1 MLKKSLILLCSLL
14 ALWSGIAAAQD
25 SPRLSFPTETR
36 TVGETIKL
44 IEQQSGYS
52 FFYQTNTIDLSR
64 KATVGADKET
74 VEQVLAKLF
83 NGFPEEWSV
92 SGKQI
97 YLKHNG
103 QAASGASS
111 ANKKAPTKR
120 TITGTVLDATDG
132 LPIIGAGI
140 QIKGSRVGTVT
151 DVDGNFTIDITGE
164 SAELIISSLGY
175 KNHTVFITDQGVVE
189 VRLEPDNEV
198 LSEVV
203 VVGAGTQRRV
213 SVTGAIAA
221 IDGGTLVSP
230 TSSLTNTLAGKLAG
244 VISVTTSGQ
253 PGSTSDFYIRGIS
266 TFGGRTTPLILLDG
280 VEITAS
286 DLNNIPAES
295 IEAFS
300 ILKDASATAIYG
312 ARGANGVMIVTT
324 KTGSE
329 NTKAKINV
337 TVESSVLQP
346 VNIVEYADG
355 ATFMEAYNNAQLA
368 RNPGAEVRYSETD
381 IANTRS
387 GVNPSIWPDVDWYD
401 LMFRK
406 YSLSQRAN
414 VNVSG
419 GGSHVT
425 YYMSLQMNHDGG
437 ILDVPQN
444 YSFDN
449 NYNRWLYTFQNN
461 IGYQITPTTKMALK
475 MNAQIVSQ
483 TSPSASANSIFQAV
497 YSNTPVSFPALF
509 PAQEGYSHLL
519 FGSQIMSAGRFY
531 TNPYANMLNTFQ
543 ETNTNKLNISVTL
556 NQKLDFITE
565 GLSVNALVNFNNYAS
580 TWYTRSLTPYLYN
593 VLPGSY
599 DPENPTTFRLNELR
613 VGTEYVSQSGIST
626 STNNTFYLD
635 GRIDYDRS
643 FGHHNVTA
651 MLMYMMR
658 QYRSGVLPNR
668 NQGFSGRFTYD
679 WYNRY
684 LVELNFGYNGTE
696 RLAEGE
702 RFEFFPAISLG
713 WVPSSEPF
721 WKSLRPVIDYFKL
734 RASYGLVGSD
744 ETGSSAGAAHFLY
757 QNSVNMTGG
766 FPYSTGYTGNTTRTG
781 PTVLSYAVDG
791 AHWERARELD
801 LGVDMQLFEQ
811 LNVTFDWYYNQR
823 ERILMKRASF
833 PTTLGYGNVL
843 GSYTGSYTASVPWSN
858 VGQVDNTGMELSVKW
873 RKQLTRD
880 LLLDLRFNYTYA
892 KNKYVYV
899 DEPDY
904 PYTWQ
909 TDTGKPLSRMTGYIA
924 EGLFQSEDEIAVSAD
939 QSSFGSAVMVGDIKY
954 RDVNG
959 DGIITTAD
967 QVMLSPYGTMPRI
980 QFGFG
985 CSINWKKLDFSIYF
999 NGSAKRNI
1007 MLSGFEPFIADDSN
1021 DHNLMKWI
1029 ADSYWREG
1037 ADNSGAAYPRLGL
1050 LKSNIYNNRQ
1060 PSSFWMRRADF
1071 LRFKTLEVGW
1081 TFPFGRV
1088 YFSGDNIFV
1097 WSPFKYWDPELNYY
1111 SYPLSRTFNLG
1122 VQFKF

>member
-1 MLKKSLILLCSLL
+1 MHKKLILILCSLL
-14 ALWSGIAAAQD
+14 SLWYGVVRAQEA
-25 SPRLSFPTETR
+25 PRLSFPAESR
-36 TVGETIKL
+36 TVGETIRL

-52 FFYQTNTIDLSR
+52 FFYQTNTIDLYR
-64 KATVGADKET
+64 KTTVGADKET
-74 VEQVLAKLF
+74 VEQVLGKLF
-83 NGFPEEWSV
+83 GGTQEEWSI

-97 YLKHNG
+97 YLKHSG
-103 QAASGASS
+103 QTSS
-111 ANKKAPTKR
+111 NTPQGKKSQQKR
-120 TITGTVLDATDG
+120 TITGTVVDATDD

-140 QIKGSRVGTVT
+140 QIKGSRTGTVT
-151 DVDGNFTIDITGE
+151 DPDGNFSIDITGE
-164 SAELIISSLGY
+164 SVEIVISSLGY
-175 KNHTVFITDQGVVE
+175 KDLTVFITDQGVIE
-189 VRLEPDNEV
+189 ARLEPDNEV

-230 TSSLTNTLAGKLAG
+230 SSSLTNNLAGKLAG
-244 VISVTTSGQ
+244 VISVTSSGQ

-280 VEITAS
+280 VEITTS

-295 IEAFS
+295 IESFS

-324 KTGSE
+324 KTGAE
-329 NTKAKINV
+329 NTKARINV
-337 TVESSVLQP
+337 TVETSVLQP

-368 RNPGAEVRYSETD
+368 RNPNAEVRYSQTD
-381 IANTRS
+381 IENTRS
-387 GVNPSIWPDVDWYD
+387 GINPSIWPDVDWYD

-406 YSLSQRAN
+406 YSMSQRGN
-414 VNVSG
+414 VNISG
-419 GGSHVT
+419 GGSRVT

-449 NYNRWLYTFQNN
+449 NYNRRLYTFQNN
-461 IGYQITPTTKMALK
+461 IGYQISPSTKMTLK
-475 MNAQIVSQ
+475 MNAQIISQ
-483 TSPSASANSIFQAV
+483 TSPSTSANSIFQAI
-497 YSNTPVSFPALF
+497 YNNTPVSFPAIF
-509 PAQEGYSHLL
+509 PEQEGYNHLL

-580 TWYTRSLTPYLYN
+580 TWYTRSLSPYLYN
-593 VLPGSY
+593 VFPGSY
-599 DPENPTTFRLNELR
+599 DPENPVEFRLNELQ

-635 GRIDYDRS
+635 GRINYDRS

-696 RLAEGE
+696 RLAEGA
-702 RFEFFPAISLG
+702 RFELFPAISLG

-721 WKSLRPVIDYFKL
+721 WKPLRSIIDYLKI
-734 RASYGLVGSD
+734 RGSYGLVGSD
-744 ETGSSAGAAHFLY
+744 ETGTSAGASHFLY
-757 QNSVNMTGG
+757 ENSVSMSGGMT
-766 FPYSTGYTGNTTRTG
+766 YRTGYTGNTARTG
-781 PTVLSYAVDG
+781 PSVTSYAVQD
-791 AHWERARELD
+791 AHWERAKELD
-801 LGVDMQLFEQ
+801 LGVDLEMFEQ

-833 PTTLGYGNVL
+833 PKSLGYA
-843 GSYTGSYTASVPWSN
+843 TSVPWSN
-858 VGQVDNTGMELSVKW
+858 IGKVDNTGIELSLKW
-873 RKQLTRD
+873 KKQLSKD
-880 LLLDLRFNYTYA
+880 LLIDLRFNYTYA

-904 PYTWQ
+904 PYVWQ
-909 TDTGKPLSRMTGYIA
+909 TETGKPLSRMTGYIA
-924 EGLFQSEDEIAVSAD
+924 EGLFQSEEEIANSAD
-939 QSSFGSAVMVGDIKY
+939 QSSFGSSVMVGDIKY

-959 DGIITTAD
+959 DGKITTAD

-980 QFGFG
+980 QYGIG
-985 CSINWKKLDFSIYF
+985 ASLNWRKFDFSVYF

-1029 ADSYWREG
+1029 ADGYWREG
-1037 ADNSGAAYPRLGL
+1037 ADNSNATYPRLGL

-1060 PSSFWMRRADF
+1060 PSSFWMRKADF
-1071 LRFKTLEVGW
+1071 LRFKTLEFGW
-1081 TFPFGRV
+1081 SFPFGRV
-1088 YFSGDNIFV
+1088 YINGDNIAV
-1097 WSPFKYWDPELNYY
+1097 WSPFKYWDPELSYY

>member
-1 MLKKSLILLCSLL
+1 MQRNKLISIICSCLILCC
-14 ALWSGIAAAQD
+14 GIARAQKD
-25 SPRLSFPTETR
+25 VVHISFPAESR
-36 TVGETIKL
+36 TVGEAIRL
-44 IEQQSGYS
+44 IEHQSGYS

-64 KATVGADKET
+64 KTTVGADKET
-74 VEQVLAKLF
+74 VEQVLSKLF
-83 NGFPEEWSV
+83 DGSSEEWSI

-97 YLKHNG
+97 YLKHKG
-103 QAASGASS
+103 QSQGSS
-111 ANKKAPTKR
+111 APDKKSPQKR
-120 TITGTVLDATDG
+120 TITGTVVDATDG
-132 LPIIGAGI
+132 LPIIGAGV
-140 QIKGSRVGTVT
+140 QLKSSRAGTVT
-151 DVDGNFTIDITGE
+151 DPDGRFSIDITGE
-164 SAELIISSLGY
+164 SAEIIISSLGY
-175 KNHTVFITDQGVVE
+175 KDLAVFITDQGVIDAK
-189 VRLEPDNEV
+189 LEPDNEV

-221 IDGGTLVSP
+221 IEGNTLTAP

-266 TFGGRTTPLILLDG
+266 TFGGRTAPLILLDG

-295 IEAFS
+295 IESFS

-329 NTKAKINV
+329 NTKARINV
-337 TVESSVLQP
+337 TVETSVLQP

-368 RNPGAEVRYSETD
+368 RNPNVEVRYSETD
-381 IANTRS
+381 IANTRNR
-387 GVNPSIWPDVDWYD
+387 VNPSIWPDVDWYD
-401 LMFRK
+401 LMFRD
-406 YSLSQRAN
+406 YSMSQRAN

-461 IGYQITPTTKMALK
+461 IGYQITPSTKMALK
-475 MNAQIVSQ
+475 MNAQIISQ
-483 TSPSASANSIFQAV
+483 TSPSTSANSIFQAI
-497 YSNTPVSFPALF
+497 YNNTPVSFPAIF
-509 PAQEGYSHLL
+509 PEQEGYNHLL

-580 TWYTRSLTPYLYN
+580 TWYTRSLSPYLYN

-599 DPENPTTFRLNELR
+599 DIEHPVEFRLNELQ

-635 GRIDYDRS
+635 GRINYDRS

-702 RFEFFPAISLG
+702 RFELFPAISIG

-721 WKSLRPVIDYFKL
+721 WKSLRPVIDYLKF
-734 RASYGLVGSD
+734 RGSYGLVGSD
-744 ETGSSAGAAHFLY
+744 ETGTSAGAAHFLY
-757 QNSVNMTGG
+757 ENSVSMSGGMT
-766 FPYSTGYTGNTTRTG
+766 YRTGYTGNTARTG
-781 PTVLSYAVDG
+781 PSVTAYAVEG
-791 AHWERARELD
+791 AHWERAKELD
-801 LGVDMQLFEQ
+801 LGVDMELFEQ
-811 LNVTFDWYYNQR
+811 LNITFDWYYNQR

-833 PTTLGYGNVL
+833 PKSLGYA
-843 GSYTGSYTASVPWSN
+843 SSVPWSN
-858 VGQVDNTGMELSVKW
+858 IGKVDNTGLELSVKW
-873 RKQLTRD
+873 KKQLTRD
-880 LLLDLRFNYTYA
+880 FLIDLRSNFTYA

-904 PYTWQ
+904 PYVWQ
-909 TDTGKPLSRMTGYIA
+909 TETGKPLSRMTGYIA
-924 EGLFQSEDEIAVSAD
+924 EGLFQSDEEIATSAD
-939 QSSFGSAVMVGDIKY
+939 QSSFGSSVMVGDIRY

-959 DGIITTAD
+959 DGKITTAD
-967 QVMLSPYGTMPRI
+967 QVMLSPYGSMPRI
-980 QFGFG
+980 QYGFG
-985 CSINWKKLDFSIYF
+985 CSLNWRKLDFSVYF
-999 NGSAKRNI
+999 NGSALRNI

-1029 ADSYWREG
+1029 ADGYWREG
-1037 ADNSGAAYPRLGL
+1037 EDNTNATYPRLGL

-1071 LRFKTLEVGW
+1071 LRFKTIELGW
-1081 TFPFGRV
+1081 SFPFGRV
-1088 YFSGDNIFV
+1088 YINGDNIAV
-1097 WSPFKYWDPELNYY
+1097 WSPFEYWDPELSYY

>member
-1 MLKKSLILLCSLL
+1 MFKKSILLLFPLL
-14 ALWSGIAAAQD
+14 ALWSVIASAQD
-25 SPRLSFPTETR
+25 SPRLSFPSETR
-36 TVGETIKL
+36 TVGETINL

-64 KATVGADKET
+64 KATLGADKET

-83 NGFPEEWSV
+83 NGSSEEWSV

-97 YLKHNG
+97 YLKHGG
-103 QAASGASS
+103 QPAAGTPS
-111 ANKKAPTKR
+111 ANKKTPAKR
-120 TITGTVLDATDG
+120 AVTGKVLDATDG

-140 QIKGSRVGTVT
+140 QIKGSRSGTVT
-151 DVDGNFTIDITGE
+151 DVEGNFTIDITGE

-175 KNHTVFITDQGVVE
+175 KNLTVFITDQGVIE
-189 VRLEPDNEV
+189 ARLEPDNEV

-221 IDGGTLVSP
+221 IEGNTLVSP

-266 TFGGRTTPLILLDG
+266 TFGGRTAPLILLDG
-280 VEITAS
+280 VEITTS

-295 IEAFS
+295 IESFS

-368 RNPGAEVRYSETD
+368 RNPSAEVRYSNTD

-425 YYMSLQMNHDGG
+425 YYMSMQMNHDGG

-461 IGYQITPTTKMALK
+461 IGYQISPSTKMALK
-475 MNAQIVSQ
+475 MNAQIISQ
-483 TSPSASANSIFQAV
+483 TSPSTSANSIFQAI
-497 YSNTPVSFPALF
+497 YNNTPVSFPAIF
-509 PAQEGYSHLL
+509 PEQEGYNHLL

-580 TWYTRSLTPYLYN
+580 TWYTRSLSPYLYN
-593 VLPGSY
+593 VFPGSY
-599 DPENPTTFRLNELR
+599 DPENPVDFRLNELQ

-635 GRIDYDRS
+635 GRINYDRS

-713 WVPSSEPF
+713 WVTSSEPF
-721 WKSLRPVIDYFKL
+721 WQPIRPVIDYLKF
-734 RASYGLVGSD
+734 RGSYGLVGSD

-757 QNSVNMTGG
+757 ENSVSMSGGMT
-766 FPYSTGYTGNTTRTG
+766 YRTGYTGNTARTG
-781 PTVLSYAVDG
+781 PSVTSYAVQD
-791 AHWERARELD
+791 AHWERAKELD
-801 LGVDMQLFEQ
+801 LGVDLEMFEQ

-833 PTTLGYGNVL
+833 PKSLGYA
-843 GSYTGSYTASVPWSN
+843 SSVPWSN
-858 VGQVDNTGMELSVKW
+858 IGKVDNTGIELSLKW
-873 RKQLTRD
+873 KKQLSRD
-880 LLLDLRFNYTYA
+880 LLIDLRFNYTYA
-892 KNKYVYV
+892 KNKYVYI

-904 PYTWQ
+904 PYVWQ
-909 TDTGKPLSRMTGYIA
+909 TETGKPLSRMTGYIA
-924 EGLFQSEDEIAVSAD
+924 EGLFQSEEEIANSAD
-939 QSSFGSAVMVGDIKY
+939 QSSFGSSVMVGDIKY

-959 DGIITTAD
+959 DGKITTAD
-967 QVMLSPYGTMPRI
+967 QVMLSPYGSMPRI
-980 QFGFG
+980 QYGIG
-985 CSINWKKLDFSIYF
+985 ASLNWRKFDFSVYF

-1029 ADSYWREG
+1029 ADGYWREG
-1037 ADNSGAAYPRLGL
+1037 ADNSNATYPRLGL

-1060 PSSFWMRRADF
+1060 SSSFWMRKADF
-1071 LRFKTLEVGW
+1071 LRFKTLEFGW
-1081 TFPFGRV
+1081 SFPFGRV
-1088 YFSGDNIFV
+1088 YINGDNIAV
-1097 WSPFKYWDPELNYY
+1097 WSPFKYWDPELSYY

>member
-1 MLKKSLILLCSLL
+1 MWCVVR
-14 ALWSGIAAAQD
+14 AQEA
-25 SPRLSFPTETR
+25 PRLSFPAESR
-36 TVGETIKL
+36 TVGETIRL

-74 VEQVLAKLF
+74 VEQVLTKLF
-83 NGFPEEWSV
+83 GGTQEEWSI

-97 YLKHNG
+97 YLKHSG
-103 QAASGASS
+103 QASGNA
-111 ANKKAPTKR
+111 AQGKKAQLKR
-120 TITGTVLDATDG
+120 TVTGTVVDATDN

-140 QIKGSRVGTVT
+140 QIKGTRTGTVT
-151 DVDGNFTIDITGE
+151 DIDGNFTIDITGE
-164 SAELIISSLGY
+164 SAEIIISALGY
-175 KNHTVFITDQGVVE
+175 KDLPVFITDQGVVE
-189 VRLEPDNEV
+189 ARLEPDNEV

-230 TSSLTNTLAGKLAG
+230 TSSLTNNLAGKLAG
-244 VISVTTSGQ
+244 VISVTSSGQ

-280 VEITAS
+280 VEITTS

-295 IEAFS
+295 IESFS

-324 KTGSE
+324 KTGTE
-329 NTKAKINV
+329 NTKARINV
-337 TVESSVLQP
+337 TVETSVLQP

-355 ATFMEAYNNAQLA
+355 ATYMEAYNNAQLA
-368 RNPGAEVRYSETD
+368 RNPKAEVRYSQTD
-381 IANTRS
+381 IENTRN

-406 YSLSQRAN
+406 YSLSQRGN
-414 VNVSG
+414 VNISG
-419 GGSHVT
+419 GGSRVT

-461 IGYQITPTTKMALK
+461 IGYQISPSTKMTLK
-475 MNAQIVSQ
+475 MNAQIISQ
-483 TSPSASANSIFQAV
+483 TSPSTSANSIFQAI
-497 YSNTPVSFPALF
+497 YNNTPVSFPAIF
-509 PAQEGYSHLL
+509 PEREGYNHLL

-580 TWYTRSLTPYLYN
+580 TWYTRSLSPYLYN
-593 VLPGSY
+593 VFPGSY
-599 DPENPTTFRLNELR
+599 DPENPVDFRLNELQ

-635 GRIDYDRS
+635 GRINYDRS

-702 RFEFFPAISLG
+702 RFELFPAISLG

-721 WKSLRPVIDYFKL
+721 WKPIRPVIDYLKL
-734 RASYGLVGSD
+734 RGSYGLVGSD
-744 ETGSSAGAAHFLY
+744 ETGTSAGASHFLY
-757 QNSVNMTGG
+757 QNSVSMSGGMT
-766 FPYSTGYTGNTTRTG
+766 YRTGYTGNTARTG
-781 PTVLSYAVDG
+781 PSVTSYAVQD
-791 AHWERARELD
+791 AHWERAKELD
-801 LGVDMQLFEQ
+801 LGVDMEMFEQ

-833 PTTLGYGNVL
+833 PKSLGYA
-843 GSYTGSYTASVPWSN
+843 SSVPWSN
-858 VGQVDNTGMELSVKW
+858 IGKVDNTGIELSVKW
-873 RKQLTRD
+873 KKQLSRD
-880 LLLDLRFNYTYA
+880 LLVDLRFNYTYA

-904 PYTWQ
+904 PYVWQ
-909 TDTGKPLSRMTGYIA
+909 TETGKPLSRMTGYIA
-924 EGLFQSEDEIAVSAD
+924 EGLFQSEEEIANSAD
-939 QSSFGSAVMVGDIKY
+939 QSSFGSSVMVGDIKY

-959 DGIITTAD
+959 DGKITTAD
-967 QVMLSPYGTMPRI
+967 RVMLSPYGTMPRI
-980 QFGFG
+980 QYGIG
-985 CSINWKKLDFSIYF
+985 ASINWKKFDFSVYF

-1021 DHNLMKWI
+1021 DHNLMQWI
-1029 ADSYWREG
+1029 ADGYWREG
-1037 ADNSGAAYPRLGL
+1037 ADNSNATYPRLGL

-1060 PSSFWMRRADF
+1060 PSSFWMRKADF
-1071 LRFKTLEVGW
+1071 LRFKTLEFGW
-1081 TFPFGRV
+1081 SFPFGRV
-1088 YFSGDNIFV
+1088 YINGDNIAV
-1097 WSPFKYWDPELNYY
+1097 WSPFKYWDPELSYY

>member
-1 MLKKSLILLCSLL
+1 MHKKLILILCSLL
-14 ALWSGIAAAQD
+14 SLWYGVVRAQEA
-25 SPRLSFPTETR
+25 PRLSFPAESR
-36 TVGETIKL
+36 TVGETIRL

-52 FFYQTNTIDLSR
+52 FFYQTNTIDLYR
-64 KATVGADKET
+64 KTTVGADKET
-74 VEQVLAKLF
+74 VEQVLGKLF
-83 NGFPEEWSV
+83 GGTQEEWSI

-97 YLKHNG
+97 YLKHSG
-103 QAASGASS
+103 QTSS
-111 ANKKAPTKR
+111 NTPQGKKSQQKR
-120 TITGTVLDATDG
+120 TITGTVVDATDD

-140 QIKGSRVGTVT
+140 QIKGSRTGTVT
-151 DVDGNFTIDITGE
+151 DPDGNFSIDITGE
-164 SAELIISSLGY
+164 SVEIVISSLGY
-175 KNHTVFITDQGVVE
+175 KDLTVFITDQGVIE
-189 VRLEPDNEV
+189 ARLEPDNEV

-203 VVGAGTQRRV
+203 VVGAGTKRRV

-230 TSSLTNTLAGKLAG
+230 SSSLTNNLAGKLAG
-244 VISVTTSGQ
+244 VISVTSSGQ

-280 VEITAS
+280 VEITTS

-295 IEAFS
+295 IESFS

-324 KTGSE
+324 KTGAE
-329 NTKAKINV
+329 NTKARINV
-337 TVESSVLQP
+337 TVETSVLQP

-368 RNPGAEVRYSETD
+368 RNPNAEVRYSQTD
-381 IANTRS
+381 IENTRS
-387 GVNPSIWPDVDWYD
+387 GINPSIWPDVDWYD

-425 YYMSLQMNHDGG
+425 YYMSMQMNHDGG

-461 IGYQITPTTKMALK
+461 IGYQISPSTKMTLK
-475 MNAQIVSQ
+475 MNAQIISQ
-483 TSPSASANSIFQAV
+483 TSPSTSANSIFQAI
-497 YSNTPVSFPALF
+497 YNNTPVSFPAIF
-509 PAQEGYSHLL
+509 PEQEGYNHLL

-580 TWYTRSLTPYLYN
+580 TWYTRSLSPYLYN
-593 VLPGSY
+593 VFPGSY
-599 DPENPTTFRLNELR
+599 DPENPVEFRLNELQ

-635 GRIDYDRS
+635 GRINYDRS

-696 RLAEGE
+696 RLAEGA
-702 RFEFFPAISLG
+702 RFELFPAISLG

-721 WKSLRPVIDYFKL
+721 WKPLRSIIDYLKI
-734 RASYGLVGSD
+734 RGSYGLVGSD
-744 ETGSSAGAAHFLY
+744 ETGTSAGASHFLY
-757 QNSVNMTGG
+757 ENSVSMSGGMT
-766 FPYSTGYTGNTTRTG
+766 YRTGYTGNTARTG
-781 PTVLSYAVDG
+781 PSVTSYAVQD
-791 AHWERARELD
+791 AHWERAKELD
-801 LGVDMQLFEQ
+801 LGVDLEMFEQ

-833 PTTLGYGNVL
+833 PKSLGYA
-843 GSYTGSYTASVPWSN
+843 TSVPWSN
-858 VGQVDNTGMELSVKW
+858 IGKVDNTGIELSLKW
-873 RKQLTRD
+873 KKQLSKD
-880 LLLDLRFNYTYA
+880 LLIDLRFNYTYA
-892 KNKYVYV
+892 KHKHVYV

-904 PYTWQ
+904 PYVWQ
-909 TDTGKPLSRMTGYIA
+909 TETGKPLSRMTGYIA
-924 EGLFQSEDEIAVSAD
+924 EGLFQSEEEIANSAD
-939 QSSFGSAVMVGDIKY
+939 QSSFGSSVMVGDIKY

-959 DGIITTAD
+959 DGKITTAD

-980 QFGFG
+980 QYGIG
-985 CSINWKKLDFSIYF
+985 ASLNWRKFDFSVYF

-1029 ADSYWREG
+1029 ADGYWREG
-1037 ADNSGAAYPRLGL
+1037 ADNSNATYPRLGL

-1060 PSSFWMRRADF
+1060 PSSFWMRKADF
-1071 LRFKTLEVGW
+1071 LRFKTLEFGW
-1081 TFPFGRV
+1081 SFPFGRV
-1088 YFSGDNIFV
+1088 YINGDNIAV
-1097 WSPFKYWDPELNYY
+1097 WSPFKYWDPELSYY

>member
-1 MLKKSLILLCSLL
+1 MHKKLILILCSLL
-14 ALWSGIAAAQD
+14 SLWYGVVCAQEA
-25 SPRLSFPTETR
+25 PRLSFPAESR
-36 TVGETIKL
+36 TVGETIRL

-52 FFYQTNTIDLSR
+52 FFYQTNTIDLYR
-64 KATVGADKET
+64 KTTVGADKET
-74 VEQVLAKLF
+74 VEQVLGKLF
-83 NGFPEEWSV
+83 GGTQEEWSI

-97 YLKHNG
+97 YLKHSG
-103 QAASGASS
+103 QTSS
-111 ANKKAPTKR
+111 NTPQGKKSQQKR
-120 TITGTVLDATDG
+120 TITGTVVDATDD

-140 QIKGSRVGTVT
+140 QIKGSRTGTVT
-151 DVDGNFTIDITGE
+151 DPDGNFSIDITGE
-164 SAELIISSLGY
+164 SVEIVISSLGY
-175 KNHTVFITDQGVVE
+175 KDLTVFITDQGVIE
-189 VRLEPDNEV
+189 ARLEPDNEV

-230 TSSLTNTLAGKLAG
+230 SSSLTNNLAGKLAG
-244 VISVTTSGQ
+244 VISVTSSGQ

-280 VEITAS
+280 VEITTS

-295 IEAFS
+295 IESFS

-324 KTGSE
+324 KTGAE
-329 NTKAKINV
+329 NTKARINV
-337 TVESSVLQP
+337 TVETSVLQP

-368 RNPGAEVRYSETD
+368 RNPNAEVRYSQTD
-381 IANTRS
+381 IENTRS
-387 GVNPSIWPDVDWYD
+387 GINPSIWPDVDWYD

-406 YSLSQRAN
+406 YSMSQRGN
-414 VNVSG
+414 VNISG
-419 GGSHVT
+419 GGSRVT

-461 IGYQITPTTKMALK
+461 IGYQISPSTKMTLK
-475 MNAQIVSQ
+475 MNAQIISQ
-483 TSPSASANSIFQAV
+483 TSPSTSANSIFQAI
-497 YSNTPVSFPALF
+497 YNNTPVSFPAIF
-509 PAQEGYSHLL
+509 PEQEGYNHLL

-580 TWYTRSLTPYLYN
+580 TWYTRSLSPYLYN
-593 VLPGSY
+593 VFPGSY
-599 DPENPTTFRLNELR
+599 DPENPVEFRLNELQ

-635 GRIDYDRS
+635 GRINYDRS

-696 RLAEGE
+696 RLAEGA
-702 RFEFFPAISLG
+702 RFELFPAISLG

-721 WKSLRPVIDYFKL
+721 WKPLRSIIDYLKI
-734 RASYGLVGSD
+734 RGSYGLVGSD
-744 ETGSSAGAAHFLY
+744 ETGTSAGASHFLY
-757 QNSVNMTGG
+757 ENSVSMSGGMT
-766 FPYSTGYTGNTTRTG
+766 YRTGYTGNTARTG
-781 PTVLSYAVDG
+781 PSVTSYAVQD
-791 AHWERARELD
+791 AHWERAKELD
-801 LGVDMQLFEQ
+801 LGVDLEMFEQ

-833 PTTLGYGNVL
+833 PKSLGYA
-843 GSYTGSYTASVPWSN
+843 TSVPWSN
-858 VGQVDNTGMELSVKW
+858 IGKVDNTGIELSLKW
-873 RKQLTRD
+873 KKQLSKD
-880 LLLDLRFNYTYA
+880 LLIDLRFNYTYA

-904 PYTWQ
+904 PYVWQ
-909 TDTGKPLSRMTGYIA
+909 TETGKPLSRMTGYIA
-924 EGLFQSEDEIAVSAD
+924 EGLFQSEEEIANSAD
-939 QSSFGSAVMVGDIKY
+939 QSSFGSSVMVGDIKY

-959 DGIITTAD
+959 DGKITTAD

-980 QFGFG
+980 QYGIG
-985 CSINWKKLDFSIYF
+985 ASLNWRKFDFSVYF

-1029 ADSYWREG
+1029 ADGYWREG
-1037 ADNSGAAYPRLGL
+1037 ADNSNATYPRLGL

-1060 PSSFWMRRADF
+1060 PSSFWMRKADF
-1071 LRFKTLEVGW
+1071 LRFKTLEFGW
-1081 TFPFGRV
+1081 SFPFGRV
-1088 YFSGDNIFV
+1088 YINGDNIAV
-1097 WSPFKYWDPELNYY
+1097 WSPFKYWDPELSYY

>member
-1 MLKKSLILLCSLL
+1 MFKRFLIPLCALLT
-14 ALWSGIAAAQD
+14 LWSGIAAAQD
-25 SPRLSFPTETR
+25 SARLSFPAESR
-36 TVGETIKL
+36 TVGEIL
-44 IEQQSGYS
+44 HIIESQSGYS

-64 KATVGADKET
+64 KASIGADGES

-83 NGFPEEWSV
+83 NGTAEEWSV

-97 YLKHNG
+97 YLKHSG
-103 QAASGASS
+103 QAPTGSS
-111 ANKKAPTKR
+111 STSKKAPTKR
-120 TITGTVLDATDG
+120 TITGKVVDATDG

-140 QIKGSRVGTVT
+140 QIKGTHTGAVT
-151 DVDGNFTIDITGE
+151 DIDGNFTLDIIGE
-164 SAELIISSLGY
+164 SAEIIISSLGY
-175 KNHTVFITDQGVVE
+175 KDLTVFITDQGVIDAK
-189 VRLEPDNEV
+189 LEPDNEV

-230 TSSLTNTLAGKLAG
+230 TSSLTNNLAGKLAG
-244 VISVTTSGQ
+244 VISVTSSGQ
-253 PGSTSDFYIRGIS
+253 PGSTSEFYIRGIS
-266 TFGGRTTPLILLDG
+266 TFGGRTAPLILLDG
-280 VEITAS
+280 VEITTS

-295 IEAFS
+295 IESFS

-368 RNPGAEVRYSETD
+368 RNPNAEVRYSDTD

-419 GGSHVT
+419 GGSRVT

-449 NYNRWLYTFQNN
+449 NYNRWLYTFQDN
-461 IGYQITPTTKMALK
+461 IGYQITPTTKMTLK
-475 MNAQIVSQ
+475 MNAQIINQ

-497 YSNTPVSFPALF
+497 YNNTPVSFPAIF
-509 PAQEGYSHLL
+509 PGQEGYDHLL

-580 TWYTRSLTPYLYN
+580 TWYTRSLTPFLYN

-599 DPENPTTFRLNELR
+599 DPENPVEFRLNELQ

-635 GRIDYDRS
+635 GRINYDRS

-684 LVELNFGYNGTE
+684 MVELNFGYNGTE
-696 RLAEGE
+696 RLAEGD
-702 RFEFFPAISLG
+702 RFELFPAISLG

-721 WKSLRPVIDYFKL
+721 WKALRPVVDYLKI
-734 RASYGLVGSD
+734 RGSYGLVGSD
-744 ETGSSAGAAHFLY
+744 ETGTSAGAAHFLY
-757 QNSVNMTGG
+757 QNSVDMDGG
-766 FPYSTGYTGNTTRTG
+766 FTYRTGYTGNTARTG
-781 PTVLSYAVDG
+781 PTVLAYAVDG
-791 AHWERARELD
+791 AHWERAKELD
-801 LGVDMQLFEQ
+801 LGVDIQLFEQ
-811 LNVTFDWYYNQR
+811 LNVTFDWYYNKR

-843 GSYTGSYTASVPWSN
+843 GSYTGAYTASVPWSN
-858 VGQVDNTGMELSVKW
+858 VGKVDNTGMELSVKW
-873 RKQLTRD
+873 RKQLSKD
-880 LLLDLRFNYTYA
+880 LLVDLRFNYTYA
-892 KNKYVYV
+892 RNKYVYV

-904 PYTWQ
+904 PYVWQ

-924 EGLFQSEDEIAVSAD
+924 EGLFQSEEEIASSAD
-939 QSSFGSAVMVGDIKY
+939 QSAFGSTVMVGDIKY
-954 RDVNG
+954 RDING
-959 DGIITTAD
+959 DGVITTVD

-980 QFGFG
+980 QYGFG
-985 CSINWKKLDFSIYF
+985 CSINWKKLDFSVYF

-1029 ADSYWREG
+1029 ADGYWRAGE
-1037 ADNSGAAYPRLGL
+1037 DNTNAVYPRLGL

-1071 LRFKTLEVGW
+1071 LRFKTLEIGW
-1081 TFPFGRV
+1081 SFPFCRV
-1088 YFSGDNIFV
+1088 YLSGDNIAV

>member
-1 MLKKSLILLCSLL
+1 MTLVCAL
-14 ALWSGIAAAQD
+14 ALV
-25 SPRLSFPTETR
+25 LSEGGVFSQAPSAGLNFPAESR
-36 TVGETIKL
+36 TVAELIHL
-44 IEQQSGYS
+44 IEQQGGYS

-64 KATVGADKET
+64 KVTVGAANESIED
-74 VEQVLAKLF
+74 VLKKVF
-83 NGFPEEWSV
+83 QGSGDEWSV
-92 SGKQI
+92 SDKQI
-97 YLKHNG
+97 YLKHNA
-103 QAASGASS
+103 QAVPEQPQA
-111 ANKKAPTKR
+111 KKDKLKR
-120 TITGTVLDATDG
+120 TITGTVVDAADG

-140 QIKGSRVGTVT
+140 QIKGSSVGTVT
-151 DVDGNFTIDITGE
+151 DLDGRFSIDISGKSVE
-164 SAELIISSLGY
+164 LVISALGY
-175 KNHTVFITDQGVVE
+175 KDLQVFITDQGVIDAK
-189 VRLEPDNEV
+189 LEPDNEV

-221 IDGGTLVSP
+221 IDGNTLVAP

-244 VISVTTSGQ
+244 VIAVTSSGQ

-266 TFGGRTTPLILLDG
+266 TFGGRTAPLILLDG
-280 VEITAS
+280 VEITTS

-295 IEAFS
+295 IESFS

-324 KTGSE
+324 KTGAE
-329 NTKAKINV
+329 NTKARINV
-337 TVESSVLQP
+337 TVETSVLQP

-368 RNPGAEVRYSETD
+368 RNPNAEVRYSPTD

-387 GVNPSIWPDVDWYD
+387 GLNPYIWPDVDWYD
-401 LMFRK
+401 LMFRD
-406 YSLSQRAN
+406 YSMSQRAN

-419 GGSHVT
+419 GGSRVT

-437 ILDVPQN
+437 ILNVPQN
-444 YSFDN
+444 YSFNN

-461 IGYQITPTTKMALK
+461 IGYQISPSTKMTLK
-475 MNAQIVSQ
+475 MNAQIISQ
-483 TSPSASANSIFQAV
+483 TSPSTSANSIFQAI
-497 YSNTPVSFPALF
+497 YNNTPVSFPAIF
-509 PAQEGYSHLL
+509 DGVEGYNHLL

-565 GLSVNALVNFNNYAS
+565 GLSINGLVNFNNYAS
-580 TWYTRSLTPYLYN
+580 TWYTRSLSPYLYN

-599 DPENPTTFRLNELR
+599 DVENPTTFRLNELQ

-635 GRIDYDRS
+635 GRINYERS

-684 LVELNFGYNGTE
+684 LIELNFGYNGTE

-702 RFEFFPAISLG
+702 RFELFPAISLG

-721 WKSLRPVIDYFKL
+721 WKPLRPVIDYFKI
-734 RASYGLVGSD
+734 RSSYGLVGSD
-744 ETGSSAGAAHFLY
+744 ETGTSAGAAHFLY
-757 QNSVNMTGG
+757 QNSVDMTGG
-766 FPYSTGYTGNTTRTG
+766 FIYRTGYTGNTARTG
-781 PTVLSYAVDG
+781 PTVLAYAVDG

-801 LGVDMQLFEQ
+801 LGVDMELFEQ
-811 LNVTFDWYYNQR
+811 LNVTFDWYYNKR

-833 PTTLGYGNVL
+833 PTILGYGNVL
-843 GSYTGSYTASVPWSN
+843 GSYTGAYSASVPWSN

-880 LLLDLRFNYTYA
+880 LLIDVRFNYTYA

-904 PYTWQ
+904 PYVWQ

-924 EGLFQSEDEIAVSAD
+924 EGLFQSEEEIATSAD
-939 QSSFGSAVMVGDIKY
+939 QSAFGSSIMVGDIKY

-959 DGIITTAD
+959 DGIITSAD

-980 QFGFG
+980 QYGFG

-1021 DHNLMKWI
+1021 DHNLMQWI
-1029 ADSYWREG
+1029 ADGYWREG
-1037 ADNSGAAYPRLGL
+1037 ADNSAAIYPRLGL
-1050 LKSNIYNNRQ
+1050 LKSQVYNNRQ

-1071 LRFKTLEVGW
+1071 LRFKTLEIGW
-1081 TFPFGRV
+1081 SFPFGRV
-1088 YFSGDNIFV
+1088 YLSGDNIFV

-1111 SYPLSRTFNLG
+1111 SYPLSRTVNLG

>member
-1 MLKKSLILLCSLL
+1 MHKKLILILCSLL
-14 ALWSGIAAAQD
+14 SLWYGVVRAQEA
-25 SPRLSFPTETR
+25 PRLSFPAESR
-36 TVGETIKL
+36 TVGETIRL

-52 FFYQTNTIDLSR
+52 FFYQTNTIDLYR
-64 KATVGADKET
+64 KTTVGADKET
-74 VEQVLAKLF
+74 VEQVLGKLF
-83 NGFPEEWSV
+83 GGTQEEWSI

-97 YLKHNG
+97 YLKHSG
-103 QAASGASS
+103 QTSS
-111 ANKKAPTKR
+111 NTPQGKKSQQKR
-120 TITGTVLDATDG
+120 TITGTVVDATDD

-140 QIKGSRVGTVT
+140 QIKGSRTGTVT
-151 DVDGNFTIDITGE
+151 DPDGNFSIDITGE
-164 SAELIISSLGY
+164 SVEIVISSLGY
-175 KNHTVFITDQGVVE
+175 KDLTVFITDQGVIE
-189 VRLEPDNEV
+189 ARLEPDNEV

-230 TSSLTNTLAGKLAG
+230 SSSLTNNLAGKLAG
-244 VISVTTSGQ
+244 VISVTSSGQ

-280 VEITAS
+280 VEITTS

-295 IEAFS
+295 IESFS

-324 KTGSE
+324 KTGAE
-329 NTKAKINV
+329 NTKARINV
-337 TVESSVLQP
+337 TVETSVLQP

-368 RNPGAEVRYSETD
+368 RNPNAEVRYSQTD
-381 IANTRS
+381 IENTRS
-387 GVNPSIWPDVDWYD
+387 GINPSIWPDVDWYD

-406 YSLSQRAN
+406 YSMSQRGN
-414 VNVSG
+414 VNISG
-419 GGSHVT
+419 GGSRVT

-461 IGYQITPTTKMALK
+461 IGYQISPSTKMTLK
-475 MNAQIVSQ
+475 MNAQIISQ
-483 TSPSASANSIFQAV
+483 TSPSTSANSIFQAI
-497 YSNTPVSFPALF
+497 YNNTPVSFPAIF
-509 PAQEGYSHLL
+509 PEQEGYNHLL

-580 TWYTRSLTPYLYN
+580 TWYTRSLSPYLYN
-593 VLPGSY
+593 VFPGSY
-599 DPENPTTFRLNELR
+599 DPENPVEFRLNELQ

-635 GRIDYDRS
+635 GRINYDRS

-696 RLAEGE
+696 RLAEGA
-702 RFEFFPAISLG
+702 RFELFPAISLG

-721 WKSLRPVIDYFKL
+721 WKPLRSIIDYLKI
-734 RASYGLVGSD
+734 RGSYGLVGSD
-744 ETGSSAGAAHFLY
+744 ETGTSAGASHFLY
-757 QNSVNMTGG
+757 ENSVSMSGGMT
-766 FPYSTGYTGNTTRTG
+766 YRTGYTGNTARTG
-781 PTVLSYAVDG
+781 PSVTSYAVQD
-791 AHWERARELD
+791 AHWERAKELD
-801 LGVDMQLFEQ
+801 LGVDLEMFEQ

-833 PTTLGYGNVL
+833 PKSLGYA
-843 GSYTGSYTASVPWSN
+843 TSVPWSN
-858 VGQVDNTGMELSVKW
+858 IGKVDNTGIELSLKW
-873 RKQLTRD
+873 KKQLSKD
-880 LLLDLRFNYTYA
+880 LLIDLRFNYTYA

-904 PYTWQ
+904 PYVWQ
-909 TDTGKPLSRMTGYIA
+909 TETGKPLSRMTGYIA
-924 EGLFQSEDEIAVSAD
+924 EGLFQSEEEIANSAD
-939 QSSFGSAVMVGDIKY
+939 QSSFGSSVMVGDIKY

-959 DGIITTAD
+959 DGKITTAD

-980 QFGFG
+980 QYGIG
-985 CSINWKKLDFSIYF
+985 ASLNWRKFDFSVYF

-1029 ADSYWREG
+1029 ADGYWREG
-1037 ADNSGAAYPRLGL
+1037 ADNSNATYPRLGL

-1060 PSSFWMRRADF
+1060 PSSFWMRKADF
-1071 LRFKTLEVGW
+1071 LRFKTLEFGW
-1081 TFPFGRV
+1081 SFPFGRV
-1088 YFSGDNIFV
+1088 YINGDNIAV
-1097 WSPFKYWDPELNYY
+1097 WSPFKYWDPELSYY

>member
-1 MLKKSLILLCSLL
+1 MQKTKLIHLVCFLLLFG
-14 ALWSGIAAAQD
+14 WTAAAQGAG
-25 SPRLSFPTETR
+25 SRLNFPAESR
-36 TVGETIKL
+36 TVGETIRL

-64 KATVGADKET
+64 KVVVGAEKES

-83 NGFPEEWSV
+83 NGTSDNWSI

-97 YLKHNG
+97 YLKHSDPATPPVAQG
-103 QAASGASS
+103 
-111 ANKKAPTKR
+111 KKGPMKR
-120 TITGTVLDATDG
+120 TVTGTVYDATDG
-132 LPIIGAGI
+132 LPVIGAGI
-140 QIKGSRVGTVT
+140 QIKGTRSGSVT
-151 DVDGNFTIDITGE
+151 DRDGNFSIEITGE
-164 SAELIISSLGY
+164 SAEVIVSSLGY
-175 KNHTVFITDQGVVE
+175 KDLPIFITDQGVIE
-189 VRLEPDNEV
+189 ARLEPDNEV

-203 VVGAGTQRRV
+203 VVAAGTQRRV
-213 SVTGAIAA
+213 SVTGAVAA
-221 IDGGTLVSP
+221 IDGNSLSAP

-244 VISVTTSGQ
+244 VISVTSSGQ
-253 PGSTSDFYIRGIS
+253 PGSTSEFYIRGIS
-266 TFGGRTTPLILLDG
+266 TFGGRTSPLILLDG

-295 IEAFS
+295 IESFS

-324 KTGSE
+324 KTGTE
-329 NTKAKINV
+329 NTKARINV
-337 TVESSVLQP
+337 TMETSVLKP

-368 RNPGAEVRYSETD
+368 RNPSAEVRYSQTD
-381 IANTRS
+381 IDNTRN
-387 GVNPSIWPDVDWYD
+387 GLNKYIWPDVDWYD
-401 LMFRK
+401 LMFRDF
-406 YSLSQRAN
+406 SMSQRSN
-414 VNVSG
+414 VNISG
-419 GGSHVT
+419 GGSRVT

-461 IGYQITPTTKMALK
+461 IGYQITPSTKMTLK
-475 MNAQIVSQ
+475 MNAQIINQ
-483 TSPSASANSIFQAV
+483 KSPSTSANSIFQAI
-497 YSNTPVSFPALF
+497 YNNTPVSFPAIF
-509 PAQEGYSHLL
+509 DDREGYNHLL

-543 ETNTNKLNISVTL
+543 ETNTNKLNVSVTL
-556 NQKLDFITE
+556 NQKLDAITE

-580 TWYTRSLTPYLYN
+580 TWYTRSLSPYLYN

-599 DPENPTTFRLNELR
+599 DPENPVSYRLNELQ

-635 GRIDYDRS
+635 GRINYDRS
-643 FGHHNVTA
+643 FGHHNVTG

-684 LVELNFGYNGTE
+684 LLEVNFGYNGTE

-702 RFEFFPAISLG
+702 RFELFPAISLG

-721 WKSLRPVIDYFKL
+721 WKPLRPYIDHLKF
-734 RASYGLVGSD
+734 RGSYGLVGSD

-757 QNSVNMTGG
+757 ENSVSMSGG
-766 FPYSTGYTGNTTRTG
+766 ETFRTGYTGNTARTG
-781 PTVLSYAVDG
+781 PSVTSYAVQN

-801 LGVDMQLFEQ
+801 LGVDMELFEQ
-811 LNVTFDWYYNQR
+811 LNVTLDWYYNQR

-833 PTTLGYGNVL
+833 PKSLGYA
-843 GSYTGSYTASVPWSN
+843 SSVPWSN
-858 VGQVDNTGMELSVKW
+858 IGKVDNNGIELSLKW
-873 RKQLTRD
+873 KKQINKDFLVD
-880 LLLDLRFNYTYA
+880 MRFNYTYA
-892 KNKYVYV
+892 RNKYVYV

-904 PYTWQ
+904 PYVWQ
-909 TDTGKPLSRMTGYIA
+909 TSTGKPLSRMTGYIA
-924 EGLFQSEDEIAVSAD
+924 EGLFQSEEEIANSAD
-939 QSSFGSAVMVGDIKY
+939 QSSFGSSVMVGDIKY

-959 DGIITTAD
+959 DGKITTVD
-967 QVMLSPYGTMPRI
+967 QVMLSPYGSMPRI
-980 QFGFG
+980 QYGIG
-985 CSINWKKLDFSIYF
+985 CSVNYRKFDFSVYF

-1021 DHNLMKWI
+1021 DHNLMQWI
-1029 ADSYWREG
+1029 ADGYWREG
-1037 ADNSGAAYPRLGL
+1037 ADNTNATYPRLGL

-1060 PSSFWMRRADF
+1060 PSSYWMRKADF
-1071 LRFKTLEVGW
+1071 FRFKTLEFGW
-1081 TFPFGRV
+1081 SFPFGRV
-1088 YFSGDNIFV
+1088 YVSGDNIAV
-1097 WSPFKYWDPELNYY
+1097 WSPFKYWDPELSYY
-1111 SYPLSRTFNLG
+1111 SYPLSRTVNVGF
-1122 VQFKF
+1122 QFKF